1 MSEISEKIRN
11 NFGNTDAKRDE
22 GLKTPE
28 TVVRFD
34 DIVYGTDPI
43 WQSLDVY
50 RPVNAGDEKLP
61 VIGAGT

>member
-1 MSEISEKIRN
+1 MSAISEKIRK

-43 WQSLDVY
+43 CQSLDVY
-50 RPVNAGDEKLP
+50 RLVNAVD
-61 VIGAGT
+61 